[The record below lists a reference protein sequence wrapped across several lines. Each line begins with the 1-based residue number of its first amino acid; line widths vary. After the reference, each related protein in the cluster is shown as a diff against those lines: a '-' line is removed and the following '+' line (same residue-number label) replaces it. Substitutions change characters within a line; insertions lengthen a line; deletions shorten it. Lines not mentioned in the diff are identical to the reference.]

1 MSDISIVV
9 SSNTSSVAINTGV
22 LSAPATT
29 NASDLTS
36 GTLPDARLSAA
47 VPILV
52 GGLIPSG
59 LLPSYVDD
67 VVEYANLAGFPATG
81 EAGKIFVDI
90 ATKRIYRWSGSVYVE
105 INAAP
110 VQSVS
115 GRTGAVTL
123 TNADVG
129 LGSVNNTSDA
139 SKPVSTDTQTAL
151 DGKAASSHTHVAAN
165 VTDFNAAVTTVAVTL
180 PSTGLTITKTG
191 DWRIGQPSQLFVFAP
206 AIAIQVGNTHT
217 RYTGKFI
224 SAFAYNETSWTTGPR
239 ITSLSFDDLVGTTG
253 NFAPTAMV
261 ALTSLSLPALSYTGG
276 TFSLTTMG
284 AVTSLSVPE
293 LTHVVGQFTIINLNA
308 LTGTLSF
315 PKLSYVGSSFMPSA
329 CYLLTTL
336 SCPLLSYVGG
346 TFGAASCSS
355 LTTLD
360 FPALSFVGSNFS
372 PGMSYLVTTLTLPE
386 LSYVGG
392 TFSPNALTSLTTLN
406 LPKLSYVAGS
416 FVPTLMTSLANFSL
430 PTNGTLKQIGG
441 PFTMAGFALTSA
453 SVDNIVQALASLDGT
468 NSTILYNTYAVDLSG
483 GTSVAP
489 TDLGSTTVAGSSFV
503 CSTTT
508 CTVSWTGHGYTT
520 GDVLRVSGI
529 TTATNAN
536 RYAVITVVS
545 SSVFTYPITSQ
556 SAAGGG
562 TATVRKAGA
571 SVKAL
576 VTRGVTLT
584 TN

>member
-1 MSDISIVV
+1 M
-9 SSNTSSVAINTGV
+9 
-22 LSAPATT
+22 
-29 NASDLTS
+29 
-36 GTLPDARLSAA
+36 
-47 VPILV
+47 
-52 GGLIPSG
+52 
-59 LLPSYVDD
+59 
-67 VVEYANLAGFPATG
+67 
-81 EAGKIFVDI
+81 
-90 ATKRIYRWSGSVYVE
+90 
-105 INAAP
+105 
-110 VQSVS
+110 
-115 GRTGAVTL
+115 
-123 TNADVG
+123 
-129 LGSVNNTSDA
+129 
-139 SKPVSTDTQTAL
+139 
-151 DGKAASSHTHVAAN
+151 
-165 VTDFNAAVTTVAVTL
+165 
-180 PSTGLTITKTG
+180 
-191 DWRIGQPSQLFVFAP
+191 
-206 AIAIQVGNTHT
+206 
-217 RYTGKFI
+217 
-224 SAFAYNETSWTTGPR
+224 
-239 ITSLSFDDLVGTTG
+239 
-253 NFAPTAMV
+253 
-261 ALTSLSLPALSYTGG
+261 GG
-276 TFSLTTMG
+276 TF
-284 AVTSLSVPE
+284 
-293 LTHVVGQFTIINLNA
+293 N
-308 LTGTLSF
+308 
-315 PKLSYVGSSFMPSA
+315 
-329 CYLLTTL
+329 
-336 SCPLLSYVGG
+336 
-346 TFGAASCSS
+346 AASCSS

-372 PGMSYLVTTLTLPE
+372 PNIIYLLTTLTLPE

-483 GTSVAP
+483 GTNVAP

-508 CTVSWTGHGYTT
+508 CTVNWTGHGYVS